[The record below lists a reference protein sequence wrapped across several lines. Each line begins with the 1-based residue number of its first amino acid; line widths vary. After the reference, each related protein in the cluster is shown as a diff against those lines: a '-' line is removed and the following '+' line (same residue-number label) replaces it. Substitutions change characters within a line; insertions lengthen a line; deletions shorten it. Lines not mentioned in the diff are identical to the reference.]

1 MSIWFKPECFVANVT
16 DPVGKAINL
25 INKFF
30 KIYFLIREKTQFDML
45 KEINFINIKKLLF
58 STSKNLK
65 IFIRVLSW
73 HIETASR

>member
-1 MSIWFKPECFVANVT
+1 MSIWFKPKCFVANVT
-16 DPVGKAINL
+16 DPAGKAINL

-30 KIYFLIREKTQFDML
+30 KIYFLIREKTQFNML

-65 IFIRVLSW
+65 IFIRVLS
-73 HIETASR
+73 